1 MTHAIASLVVFAVLL
16 ICTASAA
23 EPSENIHVTDELS
36 HLPQQVFSE
45 AVVLASRFWD
55 VFKPGGQFHP
65 ESFIE
70 NKGHLVLE
78 GLLIAVI
85 SYLFLQKSFNPK
97 AQRQQQTELTEQVCC
112 ACNVCCTALTT
123 PA

>member
-1 MTHAIASLVVFAVLL
+1 MTHASASLVVVAVLL
-16 ICTASAA
+16 ICIASAA
-23 EPSENIHVTDELS
+23 ETAENFHVTDDWS
-36 HLPQQVFSE
+36 HVPQQVFSE
-45 AVVLASRFWD
+45 AVVLISRFWE

-97 AQRQQQTELTEQVCC
+97 AQRQQQTELTEQVCMACKIC
-112 ACNVCCTALTT
+112 AGLH
-123 PA
+123 